1 MNNDRAVLSVGP
13 EELDYASGTDWNVEL
28 KLDWEDIERDGML
41 QESEDLRTLVE
52 DAGVDQEQVVDVH
65 LPPGTSSSNPGMSAT
80 QENIGAMTDFSFRQ
94 LAEMPDV
101 FMTTH
106 PPKDFRY
113 LDQLWVLNDLLDSV
127 DHEIS
132 IENTSDPSKWY
143 TPEAIAFFG
152 FVGDQYPESFED
164 LYLTIDSAHLPQGE
178 YIHQDFDEFYEPESE
193 EVRELMDEADVDQD
207 WLFEIDYDRVSDII
221 HEINDDLQTRDEQFP
236 VQFITYMGE
245 NFRDTIHEYL
255 PGEDGLIRDDEL
267 TGDRYLPLLQ
277 TIAMTGGRVRSIHLN
292 DPVSNDVPTRE
303 DYDESNALQKSLEYV
318 NDSDAYVV
326 LEPEDDF
333 SRREAG
339 EYMERASE
347 MLEETR

>member
-1 MNNDRAVLSVGP
+1 MNDNEVVMSIGP
-13 EELDYASGTDWNVEL
+13 ENLDSASDTGWNVEL

-41 QESEDLRTLVE
+41 QEGENVQTIVDDV
-52 DAGVDQEQVVDVH
+52 GVDQKQVVDVH

-80 QENIGAMTDFSFRQ
+80 QENIGPMTDFSYRQ
-94 LAEMPDV
+94 LAGMPDV

-113 LDQLWVLNDLLDSV
+113 LDQLWVLNDLLESV
-127 DHEIS
+127 DHEVS

-143 TPEAIAFFG
+143 TPEAIAFHG
-152 FVGDQYPESFED
+152 FVGEQYPDSFED
-164 LYLTIDSAHLPQGE
+164 LYLTIDSAHLPQGD

-193 EVRELMDEADVDQD
+193 GVRELMREAGVDQD
-207 WLFEIDYDRVSDII
+207 WLFEIDYDRVSDIV
-221 HEINDDLQTRDEQFP
+221 HEINDDLQTRDEEFP
-236 VQFITYMGE
+236 VQFISYMGR
-245 NFRDTIHEYL
+245 NFRDTINEYL

-277 TIAMTGGRVRSIHLN
+277 TIAMTGGRIRSIHLN

-303 DYDESNALQKSLEYV
+303 DYEESTALQKSLEYV
-318 NDSDAYVV
+318 NDSDTYVV
-326 LEPEDDF
+326 LEPDDL
-333 SRREAG
+333 SRREAA
-339 EYMERASE
+339 EYVERTNE